1 MPTAQP
7 SSASPVASKCRF
19 LPRCLPAPLK
29 CPIEVPT
36 NQIHTSSPKPLPPSC
51 RLLRSRRLFPVPV
64 LPAIRSRA
72 AAPGQELL
80 CWFSVVWSPCRSS
93 SPSPSLSPGPS
104 PSCVSRHR
112 SRRSTKREVRGLA
125 LLLPAPW
132 FARALSPSRP
142 VAFSVGFS
150 VPSVLRAIRCQ
161 MNQEPPRQ
169 EPPPCSF

>member
-1 MPTAQP
+1 MTTAQP
-7 SSASPVASKCRF
+7 PSASPVASKCRFLPRF

-29 CPIEVPT
+29 CPILKCPPT
-36 NQIHTSSPKPLPPSC
+36 RSIRPSPRPLPPSC
-51 RLLRSRRLFPVPV
+51 RLLRSRRPFPVPV

-112 SRRSTKREVRGLA
+112 SRHSTKREVRGLA

-142 VAFSVGFS
+142 VVFSVGFS
-150 VPSVLRAIRCQ
+150 VPSVLRAIRC
-161 MNQEPPRQ
+161 
-169 EPPPCSF
+169 